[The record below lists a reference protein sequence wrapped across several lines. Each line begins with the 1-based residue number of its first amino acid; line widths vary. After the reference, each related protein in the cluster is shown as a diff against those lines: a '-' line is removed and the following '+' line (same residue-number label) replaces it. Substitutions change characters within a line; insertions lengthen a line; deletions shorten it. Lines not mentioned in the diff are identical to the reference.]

1 MSQKKIFIALFTAAL
16 ALGGFFWLRRRTGGA
31 LSDAAPGFQLSDTSG
46 QTVSLSQFKGRTVLV
61 NFWATWC
68 PACQEEIPALES
80 VYQRYRGSG
89 FTILGVSVDDG
100 GKTAVLP
107 FLASSPITYPVL
119 LCDPETADAYHVY
132 ELPDSFLIGPDGEIV
147 RHYIGPIDPTDLEND
162 ILKLMS
168 KAPGGKK
175 T

>member
-1 MSQKKIFIALFTAAL
+1 MSQKKIFIALCAAAL
-16 ALGGFFWLRRRTGGA
+16 AAGFFWIRLRARGP
-31 LSDAAPGFQLSDTSG
+31 LSAAAPAFELADTAG
-46 QTVSLSQFKGRTVLV
+46 QTVSLSQFKGRPVLV

-68 PACQEEIPALES
+68 PACREEIPALES
-80 VYQRYRGSG
+80 VYQRYRGAG
-89 FTILGVSVDDG
+89 FTILGVSVDEG

-107 FLASSPITYPVL
+107 FLAGSPITYPVL

-132 ELPDSFLIGPDGEIV
+132 ELPDSFLIGPDGKIA
-147 RHYIGPIDPTDLEND
+147 RHYVGPIDPTDLEND

-168 KAPGGKK
+168 KASGKK